1 MAERQNVLAP
11 GLAAELLAAIPIGLV
26 AIASDRRIVYANP
39 AAKALVPL
47 VEDAVGRKYGDAIGS
62 PDIVRALDKG
72 VDSELEVESGNRQ
85 IRVRVRGL
93 QHGAMAILED
103 VSRFHAADTAKSDFV
118 ANVSHELRTPA
129 TAIAGYAETLLGDRA
144 DMDPT
149 TAEMVETIHRNAQR
163 LTALFDDLL
172 LLAKLDAGPAQLPVE
187 PVSLEPVVDDVM
199 DRMQAKAEQR
209 GVSIQKMLPP
219 GIVAMAN
226 RDALRHVIGNLIEN
240 GIKYSYDNG
249 LVTVRVRP
257 RDDARVLIE
266 VIDVGMGIG
275 PEHHERIFERFYR
288 VDKGRARS
296 AGGTGLG
303 LSIVK
308 RLVVG
313 MGGELELRSQ
323 PGRGSVFRV
332 FLDAAV

>member
-1 MAERQNVLAP
+1 M
-11 GLAAELLAAIPIGLV
+11 
-26 AIASDRRIVYANP
+26 
-39 AAKALVPL
+39 KA
-47 VEDAVGRKYGDAIGS
+47 
-62 PDIVRALDKG
+62 
-72 VDSELEVESGNRQ
+72 
-85 IRVRVRGL
+85 
-93 QHGAMAILED
+93 GAMDYLTDAEMET
-103 VSRFHAADTAKSDFV
+103 ADFGRIFQRVVERRYLVDQNMELRQVNQMKNEFI

-187 PVSLEPVVDDVM
+187 AVTLEPVVDDVI

-209 GVSIQKMLPP
+209 GISIQKMLPP
-219 GIVAMAN
+219 GIQAMAN

-323 PGRGSVFRV
+323 RGRGSVFRV
-332 FLDAAV
+332 FLDAAT